1 MNFFNRIKLCNVLS
15 SSFPPLPPLLLKKR
29 LLQLKLYFYS
39 LGCIY
44 CTYHS
49 YIPMENKIESRTGI
63 EEETGS
69 YLQLSFSRAPK
80 KNQEA
85 LAQLGKRWVQWL
97 NKHGV
102 SSKIYYLNSSS
113 TTTSEEVL
121 PEGVE
126 SIAKILSVSDDEM
139 LGVSLQFYRDQA
151 HAYEVFAKMMQDETC
166 GAIGK
171 EFDSLVTQ
179 GKGMITDGFSRL
191 RV

>member
-1 MNFFNRIKLCNVLS
+1 
-15 SSFPPLPPLLLKKR
+15 
-29 LLQLKLYFYS
+29 
-39 LGCIY
+39 
-44 CTYHS
+44 
-49 YIPMENKIESRTGI
+49 MEKTMESAKEI
-63 EEETGS
+63 EETGS

-102 SSKIYYLNSSS
+102 SSKIYYYLDSSS
-113 TTTSEEVL
+113 TRTTSEEVP

-151 HAYEVFAKMMQDETC
+151 HADEVFAKMMQDKTC

-191 RV
+191 RI

>member
-1 MNFFNRIKLCNVLS
+1 
-15 SSFPPLPPLLLKKR
+15 
-29 LLQLKLYFYS
+29 
-39 LGCIY
+39 
-44 CTYHS
+44 
-49 YIPMENKIESRTGI
+49 MENKIESAKEI
-63 EEETGS
+63 EETGN
-69 YLQLSFSRAPK
+69 YLQISFSRAPK

-97 NKHGV
+97 NENGV
-102 SSKIYYLNSSS
+102 SSKIYYLDNSS
-113 TTTSEEVL
+113 TTTREEV

-151 HAYEVFAKMMQDETC
+151 HANEVFAKMMQDETC

-179 GKGMITDGFSRL
+179 GKSMITDGFSRL

>member
-1 MNFFNRIKLCNVLS
+1 
-15 SSFPPLPPLLLKKR
+15 
-29 LLQLKLYFYS
+29 
-39 LGCIY
+39 
-44 CTYHS
+44 
-49 YIPMENKIESRTGI
+49 MENKSKSAMEI
-63 EEETGS
+63 EEES
-69 YLQLSFSRAPK
+69 RNYLQISFSRAPK

-102 SSKIYYLNSSS
+102 SSKIYYYLDGSS
-113 TTTSEEVL
+113 TRTTSEEVP

-151 HAYEVFAKMMQDETC
+151 HANEVFAKMMEDETC

-171 EFDSLVTQ
+171 QFDSLVTK

-191 RV
+191 RI

>member
-1 MNFFNRIKLCNVLS
+1 
-15 SSFPPLPPLLLKKR
+15 
-29 LLQLKLYFYS
+29 
-39 LGCIY
+39 
-44 CTYHS
+44 
-49 YIPMENKIESRTGI
+49 MENKIEFAKEI
-63 EEETGS
+63 EETGNF
-69 YLQLSFSRAPK
+69 LQISFSRAPK

-97 NKHGV
+97 NENGV
-102 SSKIYYLNSSS
+102 SSKIYYLDNSSS
-113 TTTSEEVL
+113 TRTTSEEI

-151 HAYEVFAKMMQDETC
+151 HADEVFAKMMQDETC

-171 EFDSLVTQ
+171 EFDSLVAQ

-191 RV
+191 RI

>member
-1 MNFFNRIKLCNVLS
+1 
-15 SSFPPLPPLLLKKR
+15 
-29 LLQLKLYFYS
+29 
-39 LGCIY
+39 
-44 CTYHS
+44 
-49 YIPMENKIESRTGI
+49 MENKIESRTGI

-113 TTTSEEVL
+113 TTTTNEQV
-121 PEGVE
+121 PPPQGIE

-151 HAYEVFAKMMQDETC
+151 HANQVYSKMMQDETC

-179 GKGMITDGFSRL
+179 GKSMVTDGFSRL

>member
-1 MNFFNRIKLCNVLS
+1 
-15 SSFPPLPPLLLKKR
+15 
-29 LLQLKLYFYS
+29 
-39 LGCIY
+39 
-44 CTYHS
+44 
-49 YIPMENKIESRTGI
+49 MEKTTESAKEI

-102 SSKIYYLNSSS
+102 SSKIYYLNSSPK
-113 TTTSEEVL
+113 TSEKV

-126 SIAKILSVSDDEM
+126 SIAKILSISDDEM

-151 HAYEVFAKMMQDETC
+151 HAEEVYSKMMQDEVC

-171 EFDSLVTQ
+171 EFDGLVTQ
-179 GKGMITDGFSRL
+179 GKNMITDGFSRL
-191 RV
+191 RME

>member
-1 MNFFNRIKLCNVLS
+1 
-15 SSFPPLPPLLLKKR
+15 
-29 LLQLKLYFYS
+29 
-39 LGCIY
+39 
-44 CTYHS
+44 
-49 YIPMENKIESRTGI
+49 MENKIEFAKEI
-63 EEETGS
+63 EETGN
-69 YLQLSFSRAPK
+69 YLQISFSRAPK

-97 NKHGV
+97 NENGV
-102 SSKIYYLNSSS
+102 SSKIYYLDNSIS
-113 TTTSEEVL
+113 TRTTSEEV

-151 HAYEVFAKMMQDETC
+151 HAEEVFAKMMQDETC

-179 GKGMITDGFSRL
+179 GKSMITDGFSRL

>member
-1 MNFFNRIKLCNVLS
+1 
-15 SSFPPLPPLLLKKR
+15 
-29 LLQLKLYFYS
+29 
-39 LGCIY
+39 
-44 CTYHS
+44 
-49 YIPMENKIESRTGI
+49 MENKIESAQEI
-63 EEETGS
+63 EETGS

-80 KNQEA
+80 RNQEA
-85 LAQLGKRWVQWL
+85 LAELGKRWVQWL

-102 SSKIYYLNSSS
+102 SSKIYYLNSS
-113 TTTSEEVL
+113 TTTSEQEV

-151 HAYEVFAKMMQDETC
+151 HADEVYSRMMQDETC

-171 EFDSLVTQ
+171 EFDGLVTQ

-191 RV
+191 RI

>member
-1 MNFFNRIKLCNVLS
+1 
-15 SSFPPLPPLLLKKR
+15 
-29 LLQLKLYFYS
+29 
-39 LGCIY
+39 
-44 CTYHS
+44 
-49 YIPMENKIESRTGI
+49 MENKIESRTGI

-69 YLQLSFSRAPK
+69 YLQLSFSRAQK

-102 SSKIYYLNSSS
+102 SSKIYYLNNNSSSS
-113 TTTSEEVL
+113 TTTSEQREV
-121 PEGVE
+121 PEGLE

-151 HAYEVFAKMMQDETC
+151 HADQVYSKMMQDETC
-166 GAIGK
+166 GTIAK

-179 GKGMITDGFSRL
+179 GKSMVTDGFSRL

>member
-1 MNFFNRIKLCNVLS
+1 
-15 SSFPPLPPLLLKKR
+15 
-29 LLQLKLYFYS
+29 
-39 LGCIY
+39 
-44 CTYHS
+44 
-49 YIPMENKIESRTGI
+49 MENKTEFEKEI
-63 EEETGS
+63 EEETGN
-69 YLQLSFSRAPK
+69 YLQISFSRAPK

-102 SSKIYYLNSSS
+102 SSKIYYLDSS
-113 TTTSEEVL
+113 TITSEEV
-121 PEGVE
+121 PDGVE
-126 SIAKILSVSDDEM
+126 SIAKILSMSDDEM

>member
-1 MNFFNRIKLCNVLS
+1 
-15 SSFPPLPPLLLKKR
+15 
-29 LLQLKLYFYS
+29 
-39 LGCIY
+39 
-44 CTYHS
+44 
-49 YIPMENKIESRTGI
+49 MENKIEFAKEI
-63 EEETGS
+63 EEETGN
-69 YLQLSFSRAPK
+69 YLQISFSRAPK

-97 NKHGV
+97 NENGV
-102 SSKIYYLNSSS
+102 SSKIYYLNDSS
-113 TTTSEEVL
+113 TRTTREGV

-151 HAYEVFAKMMQDETC
+151 HADQVYSKMMQDETC
-166 GAIGK
+166 GAIAK

-191 RV
+191 RI